1 MPDTWDPV
9 TYLERAKAWRE
20 KAATLPQTNPNRAPC
35 VEIAEGYERLA
46 AQLEQR
52 CERHLSKALKDV
64 GRDASPVASGG

>member
-9 TYLERAKAWRE
+9 TYFERAKAWRE
-20 KAATLPQTNPNRAPC
+20 KAAALPEDDPNRAPC

-52 CERHLSKALKDV
+52 CERHLSKALEETKD
-64 GRDASPVASGG
+64 